1 MLNDGSLG
9 NDDTISPGIAAVG
22 LKPDL
27 PTFLRQPPRGIARS
41 PAIVDLKETERLR

>member
-27 PTFLRQPPRGIARS
+27 PTFYDSLPG
-41 PAIVDLKETERLR
+41 V